1 MEVVSVGKRLR
12 RIRKQFGIR
21 QDEIVGDLVTRNMI
35 SIIEN
40 DKASLTPKVAQ
51 IVAEHINQICV
62 DRGFNFNITV
72 EELLES
78 EEEQVRKIA
87 VILAEEIALDT
98 FNLNDEKKKAEV
110 LEIENRLVMKEDY
123 KLAFDLDMVCE
134 DYFAQK
140 NQYFEAYYY
149 CKRAVDLSSHLFGHP
164 ESFRAYSNISYNLIC
179 LEHYKE
185 ALYYCNLTL
194 EKFKNLEPKQ
204 RYIIMMNKNI
214 AAGKLGDIPLSKI
227 TIDDM
232 LHIENLPD
240 LDRNKVWISKA
251 NRLAEEK
258 KWVSALEIYNEIYP
272 NLEYTPQKY
281 LVLSNLIDIYI
292 DIGNEKELNNTM
304 KKALDSIERDLDS
317 VKSSYLG
324 KIYFKLAKGA
334 LVLNQDEDMLAY
346 SDLALDYCYNKK
358 DYNELKVI
366 LEFKISYSCERN
378 QKEAIK
384 ELVATTQKWVKER
397 IVKRD
402 DDCVWRFMNYLTD
415 LKDMKSLK
423 KLLDS
428 FNELN

>member
-51 IVAEHINQICV
+51 IVAEHINQICM

-87 VILAEEIALDT
+87 VVLIEEITFGT

-123 KLAFDLDMVCE
+123 ELAFDLNMVCE

-140 NQYFEAYYY
+140 NQHFEAYYY

-194 EKFKNLEPKQ
+194 EKFTNLEPKQ
-204 RYIIMMNKNI
+204 RYIIMMNKNL
-214 AAGKLGDIPLSKI
+214 AAGKLGDTALSKD
-227 TIDDM
+227 TIDEM
-232 LHIENLPD
+232 LRIENLAD
-240 LDRNKVWISKA
+240 IDRNKAWISKA

-258 KWVSALEIYNEIYP
+258 KWVSALEIYNRIYP
-272 NLEYTPQKY
+272 DLEYTPQKY

-292 DIGNEKELNNTM
+292 DIGNEKELSNTM
-304 KKALDSIERDLDS
+304 SIALKSIERDLDS
-317 VKSSYLG
+317 VKANYIG

-334 LVLNQDEDMLAY
+334 LYLNQDEDVLAY
-346 SDLALDYCYNKK
+346 TDVALDYCYSKK
-358 DYNELKVI
+358 GYSELKVI
-366 LEFKISYSCERN
+366 FEFKISYCCERN

-384 ELVATTQKWVKER
+384 GLVTTTLQWIKEK
-397 IVKRD
+397 IVKRN
-402 DDCVWRFMNYLTD
+402 DDCIWRFMTYLTE
-415 LKDMKSLK
+415 LKDFKSLK
-423 KLLDS
+423 RILDG
-428 FNELN
+428 FNEIS